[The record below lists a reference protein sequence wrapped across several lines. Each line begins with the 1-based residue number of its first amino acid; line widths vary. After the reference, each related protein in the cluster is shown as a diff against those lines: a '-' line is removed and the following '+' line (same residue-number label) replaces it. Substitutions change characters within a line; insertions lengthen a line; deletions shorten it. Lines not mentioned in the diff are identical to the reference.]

1 MMPNGRAPGFRSRG
15 VARAGARAG
24 GRADARDGGRA
35 AALLAVLVAFVACSG
50 PAGAGATPVPTRD
63 PSAPTAPTST
73 EPSAGSSPG
82 AGASPTVGPP
92 DATPGVVLTQAWATA
107 ELTDV
112 RNGQTFR
119 IADLVADGR
128 VVFIEPMAIWCKNC
142 RSQQRDA
149 VKALALLD
157 PARVTWIGIDVESSE
172 SAQDLAAYSASN
184 GFDWPFAVASTVVA
198 RALANDFGNQVLSP
212 PSTPILVVGPDGTV
226 TLTEFGHKSVDRI
239 LELAAAHGA

>member
-1 MMPNGRAPGFRSRG
+1 MQNGRGPGSRSRG
-15 VARAGARAG
+15 VVRAG
-24 GRADARDGGRA
+24 GRT
-35 AALLAVLVAFVACSG
+35 AALLAVLVALVACSG
-50 PAGAGATPVPTRD
+50 PAGAGATPLPTR
-63 PSAPTAPTST
+63 APASPTTAPAST
-73 EPSAGSSPG
+73 EPPADPSTG
-82 AGASPTVGPP
+82 AGASPTVAPA

-142 RSQQRDA
+142 RSQQQDA
-149 VKALALLD
+149 VKALAQLD
-157 PARVTWIGIDVESSE
+157 PARVTWIGIDVEASE

-184 GFDWPFAVASTVVA
+184 GFDWPFAVASTDVA